1 MACLLLKLQGNND
14 CFLIGFEMNKLQT
27 DILEKGF
34 KVTPQRLAILR
45 YLKENRVHPTAEKIY
60 SEITKEYPA
69 ISLTTVY
76 KTLASFVEA
85 GMVKELDIDP
95 HKMRFDICTE
105 DHNHFHC
112 RVCDNVY
119 DVDCDGSTITGDLN
133 SSTKIEGHKVD
144 TVDIHLKGVC
154 RYCEAVSS

>member
-85 GMVKELDIDP
+85 KMVKEINIDP
-95 HKMRFDICTE
+95 NKMRFDLYLD
-105 DHNHFHC
+105 DHDHFHC
-112 RVCDNVY
+112 RICDNVY
-119 DVDCDGSTITGDLN
+119 DVDYNRTTMSGQQNKEDV
-133 SSTKIEGHKVD
+133 EGHHVD
-144 TVDIHLKGVC
+144 TVSINLKGIC
-154 RYCEAVSS
+154 RYCETIGS

>member
-1 MACLLLKLQGNND
+1 MACLLLMLQHNND

-105 DHNHFHC
+105 EHNHFYC

-119 DVDCDGSTITGDLN
+119 DVDSEGPMIMNDLQN
-133 SSTKIEGHKVD
+133 KSKIEGHRVD
-144 TVDIHLKGVC
+144 AVNINLKGVC